1 MTTQFTR
8 WKNGLFVGSIAAALE
23 GLLLGL
29 SDPNISTWVFL
40 QSISFW
46 LFCGLVVYLAE
57 TGLPILP
64 GSILLTIL
72 LNIPWYIAL
81 SIGERKPE
89 LLIPLVVASLIFGTV
104 IGLVSKT
111 LKQSS

>member
-8 WKNGLFVGSIAAALE
+8 WKNGLFVGSIAAVLE

-29 SDPNISTWVFL
+29 SDPNISTWDFL

-46 LFCGLVVYLAE
+46 LFCGFVVYLAE
-57 TGLPILP
+57 TGLPVLP

-81 SIGERKPE
+81 SIGDGKPG

-104 IGLVSKT
+104 IGLVSKK
-111 LKQSS
+111 LKQTS

>member
-1 MTTQFTR
+1 MTTLLTR
-8 WKNGLFVGSIAAALE
+8 WKNGLFVGSIAAVLE

-29 SDPNISTWVFL
+29 SDPNISTWDFL

-81 SIGERKPE
+81 SIGDGKPG

-104 IGLVSKT
+104 MGLVSKKLRQT
-111 LKQSS
+111 S